1 MANKRSITS
10 KVEEL
15 ENRIVEKKI
24 ETVLYDS
31 TLPDH
36 QYQHEG
42 HRMDES
48 EYQEWRKKLGPDVT
62 LYIVEIW
69 LNRPPVTCTFEV
81 EEKKEDS

>member
-1 MANKRSITS
+1 MDKRSITS

-15 ENRIVEKKI
+15 ENRIGEKKI
-24 ETVLYDS
+24 DVVLHDL

-36 QYQHEG
+36 QYEHEG

-48 EYQEWRKKLGPDVT
+48 EYQKWRKKLGPNVT
-62 LYIVEIW
+62 LYIVEIY

-81 EEKKEDS
+81 EGKKEDS